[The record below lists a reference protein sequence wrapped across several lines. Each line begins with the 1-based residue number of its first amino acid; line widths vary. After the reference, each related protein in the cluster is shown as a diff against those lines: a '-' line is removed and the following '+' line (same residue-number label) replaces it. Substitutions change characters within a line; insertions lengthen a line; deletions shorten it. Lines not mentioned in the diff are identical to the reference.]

1 MIRKLITAA
10 VLAAAFTAPAFAAND
25 IAGNWTTQSGET
37 AAITACGAA
46 MCITLKTGK
55 HAGKQI
61 GSMSGKDGRYRG
73 TITDPADDKTY
84 KGKASING
92 SSMKMSGCIAG
103 GLLCK
108 TQTWKRQ

>member
-10 VLAAAFTAPAFAAND
+10 ALVAAFTLPVLAANE
-25 IAGNWTTQSGET
+25 IEGNWTTQSGET
-37 AAITACGAA
+37 AAIKPCGAA

-61 GSMSGKDGRYRG
+61 GSMSGENGRYRG

-84 KGKASING
+84 KGKASIKG
-92 SSMKMSGCIAG
+92 SSMKMSGCVAA

-108 TQTWKRQ
+108 TQTWARQ